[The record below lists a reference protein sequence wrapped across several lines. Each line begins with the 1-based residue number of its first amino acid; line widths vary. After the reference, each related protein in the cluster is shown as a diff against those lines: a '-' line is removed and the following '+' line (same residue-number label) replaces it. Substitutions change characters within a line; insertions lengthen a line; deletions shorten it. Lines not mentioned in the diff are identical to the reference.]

1 MQDNSRP
8 QVFDYMNAVDIQF
21 MEWPSNSFDSNPIE
35 RLWDAL
41 KKKV

>member
-1 MQDNSRP
+1 MQGNSRP

-21 MEWPSNSFDSNPIE
+21 MEWPSNSLDFNPIE
-35 RLWDAL
+35 RL